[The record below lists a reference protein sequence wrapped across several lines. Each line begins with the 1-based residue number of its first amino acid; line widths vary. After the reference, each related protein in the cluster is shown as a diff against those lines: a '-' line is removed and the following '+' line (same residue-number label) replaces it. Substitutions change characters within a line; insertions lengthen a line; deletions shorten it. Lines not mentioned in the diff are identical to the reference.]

1 MKKVVF
7 TIATLATGLMLAG
20 CAPKIGGNDY
30 SVRGVGE
37 VSQTFQGTIISAHP
51 ILVSAKTAEGQ
62 SSPGAGALIGGLTGG
77 VLGSQIGKGKGQVVM
92 GTLGALGGAAA
103 GHFAEQKLTE
113 QEGMEYQIKLDT
125 GSIVTVAQGAE
136 PRLAVGQRVLVINS
150 ARERSRVIPA

>member
-1 MKKVVF
+1 MKKIMF
-7 TIATLATGLMLAG
+7 TAAIVAASLTLTG

-37 VSQTFQGTIISAHP
+37 VSQTFQGTIISAHS
-51 ILVSAKTAEGQ
+51 ILVSAKDP
-62 SSPGAGALIGGLTGG
+62 SNPGVGALAGGATGAF
-77 VLGSQIGKGKGQVVM
+77 LGSQVGKGRGQVVM
-92 GTLGALGGAAA
+92 GTLGALGGAVG

-113 QEGMEYQIKLDT
+113 QEGMEYQIKLDS

-150 ARERSRVIPA
+150 ARERSRVVAA